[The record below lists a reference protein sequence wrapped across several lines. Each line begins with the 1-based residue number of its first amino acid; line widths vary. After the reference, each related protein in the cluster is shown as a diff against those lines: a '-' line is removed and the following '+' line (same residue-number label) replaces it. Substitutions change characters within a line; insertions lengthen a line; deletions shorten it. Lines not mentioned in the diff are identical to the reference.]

1 MPEPI
6 VFDAV
11 LRVSELNPGCFTY
24 FLDGQEIPDLKERLL
39 ERLYE
44 DGPSQDGEFPCQD

>member
-1 MPEPI
+1 MSQANT
-6 VFDAV
+6 DA
-11 LRVSELNPGCFTY
+11 LLIRRCEDGECIYL
-24 FLDGQEIPDLKERLL
+24 LDGQEIPDLKERLL